1 MPVADEGAGPCQAG
15 FACAVWASRLQSRL
29 WCIFVGMNLY
39 HTDPSRAALWQK
51 HEGRLQEAL
60 AAWQRRT
67 YWAAYSEDPKTY
79 PHAEEG
85 LSDFR
90 AQLRHPFDR
99 LRQEGDEWL
108 IADEVSP
115 YTQEPLGIAY
125 PKTTVAE
132 YIRRA
137 QEALGVWRWVP
148 WTERLGL
155 LFESVERMAARFHE
169 IAHATMHTTGQAW
182 MMAFQASGPH
192 AADRAVEALVV
203 AYQEFSHI
211 PAEVDWI
218 RDMGRSQAHVRKY
231 FTPQPEGLSL
241 HIGVSTFPVWNTLPG
256 LYASLAVGSPVI
268 LKPHPR
274 AIYPIAIVLAILQE
288 VFEEYGLPP
297 TIVQLAPDTVEKPI
311 TKALAEHP
319 LIRLIDYT
327 GSTAFGEYLESLPGK
342 ITFLEKAGVN
352 PILIESVEDLEAV
365 AKNIAFSASLYSGQM
380 CTAPQN
386 VYIPRE
392 GVRTKDRVFTYDE
405 VRSALEK
412 AIQDLVSHPKAAPA
426 ILGALQNEAVE
437 ERIEALTQAPGVRK
451 PPTPY
456 THPEYQQAR
465 TLTHVLIELSAPH
478 ENLAREEHFG
488 PRLLFIPVAS
498 AKEGLQEIYQLAK
511 EKGMLSCAIYTI
523 DENFKQASARLLAE
537 AAVPVSYNYRGSVFI
552 NQNAAFSDFHGTG
565 GNPASNASFTDTAFI
580 VKRFRWIELRDCIS
594 G

>member
-1 MPVADEGAGPCQAG
+1 
-15 FACAVWASRLQSRL
+15 
-29 WCIFVGMNLY
+29 MNLY
-39 HTDPSRAALWQK
+39 LMDERRAALWRK
-51 HEGRLQEAL
+51 HEPRLQEAL
-60 AAWQRRT
+60 AAWQKRT
-67 YWAAYSEDPKTY
+67 YWAAFPEDPKAY
-79 PHAEEG
+79 PNAEEG
-85 LSDFR
+85 LADFR
-90 AQLRHPFDR
+90 AQLHHPFNR
-99 LRQEGDEWL
+99 LRQEGEEWL
-108 IADEVSP
+108 IASEVSP
-115 YTQEPLGIAY
+115 YTQQPLGIAY
-125 PKTTVAE
+125 PKTSVAE

-137 QEALGVWRWVP
+137 EEALSIWRWVP
-148 WTERLGL
+148 WSERLGVL
-155 LFESVERMAARFHE
+155 VESVERMAGRFHE
-169 IAHATMHTTGQAW
+169 IAHATLHTTGQAW

-192 AADRAVEALVV
+192 AADRALEALAV

-211 PAEVDWI
+211 PAEVDWL

-231 FTPQPEGLSL
+231 FTPQPEGISL
-241 HIGVSTFPVWNTLPG
+241 HIGVSTFPVWNTLAG

-274 AIYPIAIVLAILQE
+274 AVYPIAIVIAILQE

-311 TKALAEHP
+311 TKPLAEHP
-319 LIRLIDYT
+319 LVRIIDYT
-327 GSTAFGEYLESLPGK
+327 GSTAFGNYLEGLPGK

-352 PILIESVEDLEAV
+352 PILIESVDDLEAV

-386 VYIPRE
+386 VYIPRG
-392 GVRTKDRVFTYDE
+392 GVRQRDQLLSYEE

-412 AIQDLVSHPKAAPA
+412 AIQDLTSHPKAAPA
-426 ILGALQNEAVE
+426 ILGALQNESVS
-437 ERIEALTQAPGVRK
+437 ERIGALAQAVGTRK
-451 PPTPY
+451 APAPY

-465 TLTHVLIELSAPH
+465 TLTHVLIELSSAQDP
-478 ENLAREEHFG
+478 LAREEHFG

-498 AKEGLQEIYQLAK
+498 AQEGLQEIYQLAK

-523 DENFKQASARLLAE
+523 DENFKRASARLLAE

-552 NQNAAFSDFHGTG
+552 NQNAAFSDFHGSG

-580 VKRFRWIELRDCIS
+580 VKRFRWVELRDCIS

>member
-1 MPVADEGAGPCQAG
+1 
-15 FACAVWASRLQSRL
+15 
-29 WCIFVGMNLY
+29 MNLY
-39 HTDPSRAALWQK
+39 LTDERRAALWRK
-51 HEGRLQEAL
+51 HESRLKEAL
-60 AAWQRRT
+60 EAWHRRT
-67 YWAAYSEDPKTY
+67 YWAAYPEDPKSY

-85 LSDFR
+85 LADFR
-90 AQLRHPFDR
+90 AQLRHPFNR

-108 IADEVSP
+108 IANEVSP

-125 PKTTVAE
+125 PKTSVAE

-137 QEALGVWRWVP
+137 QEALSIWRWVP

-155 LFESVERMAARFHE
+155 LVESVERMTARFHE
-169 IAHATMHTTGQAW
+169 MAHATMHTTGQGW

-192 AADRAVEALVV
+192 AADRAIEALAV

-211 PAEVDWI
+211 PEQADWV
-218 RDMGRSQAHVRKY
+218 RDLGRSQVHVRKY
-231 FTPQPEGLSL
+231 FIPQPEGLSL

-274 AIYPIAIVLAILQE
+274 AIYPIAIVIAILQE

-297 TIVQLAPDTVEKPI
+297 TIVQLAPDTIDKPI

-319 LIRLIDYT
+319 LIRIIDYT
-327 GSTAFGEYLESLPGK
+327 GSTAFGEYLESLPHK

-352 PILIESVEDLEAV
+352 PILIESVEDMEAV

-392 GVRTKDRVFTYDE
+392 GVRQKDQVLSYEE
-405 VRSALEK
+405 VRAALEK

-426 ILGALQNEAVE
+426 ILGALQNDAVG
-437 ERIEALTQAPGVRK
+437 ERIGALAQAPGVRK
-451 PPTPY
+451 APAPY
-456 THPEYQQAR
+456 THPEFQQAR
-465 TLTHVLIELSAPH
+465 TLTHVLIELSSAQDP
-478 ENLAREEHFG
+478 LAREEHFG

-498 AKEGLQEIYQLAK
+498 AREGLEAIYQLAK
-511 EKGMLSCAIYTI
+511 EKGMLSCAIYTT
-523 DENFKQASARLLAE
+523 DEKFKQESARLLAE
-537 AAVPVSYNYRGSVFI
+537 AAVPVSYNYRGNVFI
-552 NQNAAFSDFHGTG
+552 NQSAAFSDFHGSG
-565 GNPASNASFTDTAFI
+565 GNPASNASFTDAAFI
-580 VKRFRWIELRDCIS
+580 VKRFRWVELRDCLS

>member
-1 MPVADEGAGPCQAG
+1 
-15 FACAVWASRLQSRL
+15 
-29 WCIFVGMNLY
+29 MNLY
-39 HTDPSRAALWQK
+39 QTDERRAALWRK
-51 HEGRLQEAL
+51 HESRLREAL
-60 AAWQRRT
+60 AAWQKRT
-67 YWAAYSEDPKTY
+67 YWAAYTEDPKAY
-79 PHAEEG
+79 PNAEEG

-90 AQLRHPFDR
+90 AQLRHPFNR
-99 LRQEGDEWL
+99 LRQEGEEWL
-108 IADEVSP
+108 ISSEVSP

-125 PKTTVAE
+125 PRTSVAE

-137 QEALGVWRWVP
+137 QEALSIWRWVP

-155 LFESVERMAARFHE
+155 LVESVERLPARFHE
-169 IAHATMHTTGQAW
+169 IAHATLHTTGQAW

-192 AADRAVEALVV
+192 AADRALEALAV

-211 PAEVDWI
+211 PAEVDWT
-218 RDMGRSQAHVRKY
+218 RDMGRSQAHIRKY

-274 AIYPIAIVLAILQE
+274 AVYPIAIVIAILQE

-297 TIVQLAPDTVEKPI
+297 TIVQLAPDTLEKPI
-311 TKALAEHP
+311 TKSLAEHP
-319 LIRLIDYT
+319 LIRIIDYT
-327 GSTAFGEYLESLPGK
+327 GSTAFGTYLESLSGK

-386 VYIPRE
+386 VYIPRG
-392 GVRTKDRVFTYDE
+392 GVRQGERTLSYEE

-412 AIQDLVSHPKAAPA
+412 AIQDLTGHPKAAPA
-426 ILGALQNEAVE
+426 ILGALQNETVG
-437 ERIEALTQAPGVRK
+437 ERIGALAQVAGTRKAPA
-451 PPTPY
+451 PY
-456 THPEYQQAR
+456 AHPEYQQAR
-465 TLTHVLIELSAPH
+465 TLTHVLIELPSPR
-478 ENLAREEHFG
+478 EPLAQEEHFG
-488 PRLLFIPVAS
+488 PRLLFIPVSS
-498 AKEGLQEIYQLAK
+498 AQEGLQEIYQLAR
-511 EKGMLSCAIYTI
+511 EKGMLSCAIYTT
-523 DENFKQASARLLAE
+523 DEAFKRESARLLAE

-552 NQNAAFSDFHGTG
+552 NQNAAFSDFHGSG

-580 VKRFRWIELRDCIS
+580 VKRFRWVELRDCFS

>member
-1 MPVADEGAGPCQAG
+1 
-15 FACAVWASRLQSRL
+15 
-29 WCIFVGMNLY
+29 MNLY
-39 HTDPSRAALWQK
+39 LIDERRAALWRK
-51 HEGRLQEAL
+51 HEPRLQEAL
-60 AAWQRRT
+60 AAWQKRT
-67 YWAAYSEDPKTY
+67 YWAAFPEDPKAY
-79 PHAEEG
+79 PNAEEG
-85 LSDFR
+85 LADFR
-90 AQLRHPFDR
+90 AQLHHPFNR
-99 LRQEGDEWL
+99 LRQEGEEWL
-108 IADEVSP
+108 IASEVSP
-115 YTQEPLGIAY
+115 YTQQPLGIAY
-125 PKTTVAE
+125 PKTSVAE

-137 QEALGVWRWVP
+137 EEALSTWRWVP
-148 WTERLGL
+148 WSERLGVL
-155 LFESVERMAARFHE
+155 VESVERMAERFHE
-169 IAHATMHTTGQAW
+169 IAHATLHTTGQAW

-192 AADRAVEALVV
+192 AADRALEALAV

-211 PAEVDWI
+211 PAEVDWL

-231 FTPQPEGLSL
+231 FTPQPEGISL

-256 LYASLAVGSPVI
+256 LYASLAVGSPVL

-274 AIYPIAIVLAILQE
+274 AVYPIAIVIAILQE

-311 TKALAEHP
+311 TKSLAEHP
-319 LIRLIDYT
+319 LVRIIDYT
-327 GSTAFGEYLESLPGK
+327 GSTAFGNYLEGLPGK

-352 PILIESVEDLEAV
+352 PILIESVDDLEAV

-386 VYIPRE
+386 VYIPRG
-392 GVRTKDRVFTYDE
+392 GVRQRDQLLSYEE

-412 AIQDLVSHPKAAPA
+412 AIQDLTSHPKAAPA
-426 ILGALQNEAVE
+426 ILGALQNESVG
-437 ERIEALTQAPGVRK
+437 ERIGALAQGVGTRKAPA
-451 PPTPY
+451 PY

-465 TLTHVLIELSAPH
+465 TLTHVLIELSSAQDP
-478 ENLAREEHFG
+478 LAREEHFG

-498 AKEGLQEIYQLAK
+498 AQEGLQEIYQLAK

-523 DENFKQASARLLAE
+523 DENFKRSSARLLAE

-552 NQNAAFSDFHGTG
+552 NQNAAFSDFHGSG

-580 VKRFRWIELRDCIS
+580 VKRFRWVELRDCIS